1 MLPLTY
7 YIDFKIKIKIK
18 KTKSVNFQVGIYYLL
33 HFNFSGKKKKKIT
46 KGPII

>member
-18 KTKSVNFQVGIYYLL
+18 KQKVLISSGNILSVAFQFLK
-33 HFNFSGKKKKKIT
+33 KKKKKIT